1 MSDPDVWAAFE
12 STPAPIEP
20 VANRDNSLQGF
31 QRRLLEE
38 CGEKLEQTR
47 KDLKEVTKEAQ
58 TFARDL
64 ILATQLLDRA
74 YAIFAQISCGYEP
87 HGYGDLM
94 VDIDDF
100 RESLNG

>member
-38 CGEKLEQTR
+38 CGEKLGATR
-47 KDLKEVTKEAQ
+47 TQLDT
-58 TFARDL
+58 
-64 ILATQLLDRA
+64 ATQLLARA
-74 YAIFAQISCGYEP
+74 YAIFAQLSCGYEA

-100 RESLNG
+100 REALNG